1 MGTTFAYIGFGFLIL
16 ISIILLII
24 FMNNMQVQGKKTILE
39 EMYKN
44 GDIGNDIYLKYLT
57 QNNNFK

>member
-16 ISIILLII
+16 ISIISLII

-44 GDIGNDIYLKYLT
+44 GDICNDIYLKYLT